1 MLNADATRCYN
12 RGTHPH
18 LWSAAC
24 PTSRSSSIIPPSYL
38 GRVEEQKQ
46 FIAALQDVLKQP
58 AAETLPYIILL
69 YGDGGMV

>member
-1 MLNADATRCYN
+1 MSDQPIFVD
-12 RGTHPH
+12 HP
-18 LWSAAC
+18 
-24 PTSRSSSIIPPSYL
+24 PFL
-38 GRVEEQKQ
+38 GRIEEQKQ